1 VVHRELTLTRG
12 WLGAI
17 ATLLGVATLLGAA
30 TAEAANRRVAIGDYR
45 WSLSEIHLDRGEHVT
60 WYWVGPDTMHSVT
73 GTSPDA
79 AGLDSDPNESTPS
92 HQLGDSFQLSF
103 DRPGTY
109 TFQCRLHSS
118 VRGTVFVS
126 SKPGDPVTEVDPIP
140 RPNFDLR
147 PPHMNDVRLQERAFG
162 RRGTTLRLGIDERSK
177 IDADYYRLRHGRRS
191 DFAGWRSWRAHVG
204 YNEYSFASRGKHF
217 GARPGRYV
225 AIIRATDT
233 SHNTG
238 PRKLRKFTIR

>member
-1 VVHRELTLTRG
+1 VVPRQLTLPGRWLAATAAL
-12 WLGAI
+12 LGA
-17 ATLLGVATLLGAA
+17 VTLLGAGA
-30 TAEAANRRVAIGDYR
+30 AEAANRRVAIGDYR
-45 WSLSEIHLDRGEHVT
+45 WSLPQIHLDRGEHVT

-92 HQLGDSFQLSF
+92 HSLGDSFQLGF

-118 VRGTVFVS
+118 VRGTVLVS
-126 SKPGDPVTEVDPIP
+126 SQPDDPNTEVDPVP

-147 PPHMNDVRLQERAFG
+147 PPHMNEVRLQDRAFG

-177 IDADYYRLRHGRRS
+177 IDADYYRLRHGRRAG
-191 DFAGWRSWRAHVG
+191 FAGWRTWRAHVG
-204 YNEYSFASRGKHF
+204 YNEYSFAARGKRF
-217 GARPGRYV
+217 AAKPGRYV

-233 SHNTG
+233 SQNTG
-238 PRKLRKFTIR
+238 ARKLRRFRIR

>member
-1 VVHRELTLTRG
+1 MVRSELTLSGR
-12 WLGAI
+12 WLA
-17 ATLLGVATLLGAA
+17 ATAALLGVAILLGAT
-30 TAEAANRRVAIGDYR
+30 TAEAANRRVAIGDYQ
-45 WSLSEIHLDRGEHVT
+45 WSLSEIHLDLGEHVT

-73 GTSPDA
+73 GTSPNA
-79 AGLDSDPNESTPS
+79 AGLDSDPNEFTPS
-92 HQLGDSFQLSF
+92 HSLGDSFQLSF
-103 DRPGTY
+103 DRPGSY

-126 SKPGDPVTEVDPIP
+126 PDPGDPVTEVDPIP

-147 PPHMNDVRLQERAFG
+147 PPHMNDVRLAGRTFG

-177 IDADYYRLRHGRRS
+177 IDADYYRLRHGRRG
-191 DFAGWRSWRAHVG
+191 DFAGWRTWRAHVG
-204 YNEYSFASRGKHF
+204 YNEYSFAARGKRF
-217 GARPGRYV
+217 GAEPGRYV

-238 PRKLRKFTIR
+238 PRKLRRFRIR

>member
-1 VVHRELTLTRG
+1 MVPRELTLKRG

-17 ATLLGVATLLGAA
+17 ATLLGVATFLGAA

-45 WSLSEIHLDRGEHVT
+45 WSLSQIHLDLGEHVT

-92 HQLGDSFQLSF
+92 HSLGDSFQLSF

-118 VRGTVFVS
+118 VRGTVLVS
-126 SKPGDPVTEVDPIP
+126 SKPGDPATEIDPVP

-147 PPHMNDVRLQERAFG
+147 PPHMNDVRLQDRTFG
-162 RRGTTLRLGIDERSK
+162 RRGTTLRLGIDEESK

-191 DFAGWRSWRAHVG
+191 DFAGWRTWRAHVG
-204 YNEYSFASRGKHF
+204 YNEYSFAARGKHF
-217 GARPGRYV
+217 AAKPGRYV
-225 AIIRATDT
+225 AIIRARDT
-233 SHNTG
+233 SQNTG
-238 PRKLRKFTIR
+238 SRKLRKFTIR